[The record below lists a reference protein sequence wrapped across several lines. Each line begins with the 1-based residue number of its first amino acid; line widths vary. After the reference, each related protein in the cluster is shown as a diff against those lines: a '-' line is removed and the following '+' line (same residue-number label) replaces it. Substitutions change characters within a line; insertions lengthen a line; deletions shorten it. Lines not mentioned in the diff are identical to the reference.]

1 MALTALKGKRL
12 KKRKEI
18 SRRRGTNYIPVDK
31 GWESTRYYFQT
42 EVTKKD
48 IIGYIKTY
56 IKNNFTK
63 AEQRKLAAV
72 PEYKFNYPHRGC
84 TAFWL
89 NSNL

>member
-48 IIGYIKTY
+48 IIGYIKIIMIFNHQRIY
-56 IKNNFTK
+56 VIKIFFYWRFIRPIQVQCNHF
-63 AEQRKLAAV
+63 
-72 PEYKFNYPHRGC
+72 
-84 TAFWL
+84 
-89 NSNL
+89 